1 MSKLLYTPFGL
12 ILSALSAA
20 LAGKLSKTLWRKVS
34 GQDETPEAR
43 DEHRGW
49 GEIAAAAAV
58 EGAVFGGTKAV
69 VDRAGA
75 KAFAKATGSWPG

>member
-1 MSKLLYTPFGL
+1 MIKLLYKPLGL
-12 ILSALSAA
+12 VLSALSAIV
-20 LAGKLSKTLWRKVS
+20 AGRLSKAVWQKMS
-34 GQDETPEAR
+34 GQDTAPTSK

-58 EGAVFGGTKAV
+58 EGAVFGGTKAI

-75 KAFAKATGSWPG
+75 KAFAKATGTWPG

>member
-1 MSKLLYTPFGL
+1 MIKLLYKPLGL
-12 ILSALSAA
+12 VLSALSAIV
-20 LAGKLSKTLWRKVS
+20 AGRLSKTVWQKVS
-34 GQDETPEAR
+34 GQEIAPTAT

-58 EGAVFGGTKAV
+58 EGAVFGGTKAI

-75 KAFAKATGSWPG
+75 KAFAKATGTWPG